1 MMNKINTTQGEW
13 TIVKTDILRSY
24 TDFAEVM
31 AWANNSFGPNA
42 DDLIEGSCSRWCYLN
57 LGKFGFLF
65 EEDAVMFA
73 LRWA

>member
-1 MMNKINTTQGEW
+1 MNKINTAHGEW
-13 TIVKTDILRSY
+13 TIVQTDILRSY
-24 TDFAEVM
+24 TDFDEVM
-31 AWANNSFGPNA
+31 AWANNSFGPNGP
-42 DDLIEGSCSRWCYLN
+42 IEGSCSRWFYLN